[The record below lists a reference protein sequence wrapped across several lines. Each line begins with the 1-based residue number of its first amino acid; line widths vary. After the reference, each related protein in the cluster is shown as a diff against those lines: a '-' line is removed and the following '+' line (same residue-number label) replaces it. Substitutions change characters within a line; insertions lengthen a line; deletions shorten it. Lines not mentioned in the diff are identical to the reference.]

1 MIQLRPREPPLEPV
15 GVVATGPAVAALR
28 AAAVRRL
35 RAGAD
40 LRVAAG
46 DAWLVVLGAPDELPW
61 ADGVRYV
68 GRDGPLLVP
77 TTTFV
82 SPSSDLV
89 ARALGGSDEL
99 VVLLEQVVLRGS
111 MPVDPPDPDQLR

>member
-1 MIQLRPREPPLEPV
+1 
-15 GVVATGPAVAALR
+15 
-28 AAAVRRL
+28 
-35 RAGAD
+35 
-40 LRVAAG
+40 
-46 DAWLVVLGAPDELPW
+46 
-61 ADGVRYV
+61 
-68 GRDGPLLVP
+68 
-77 TTTFV
+77 V